1 MEMKSRGAG
10 GALTEGAPEVVA
22 AGRGWIALDKPAGMS
37 VHNDPGEDL
46 ISCLKQ
52 RLGSDAALAAACG
65 FQAGDPIQPVHR
77 LDRDTSGLVLAAV
90 APGAV
95 RDLMAAF
102 AARQVVKTYLAVAH
116 GNLGNPGGQ
125 GRWDHPLS
133 HGPGGRRRPAGPPP
147 HRDARTGYR
156 VLAQGNGFTLL
167 ICRPETGR
175 KHQIRRHACLAGHPL
190 AGDRRYGPEARAAA
204 LARQGFRRLALHA
217 WRLEISLPGEGR
229 PRVLESGRA
238 PAAMLA
244 LVGGEGAPA
253 NLDAV
258 GRGQWD

>member
-1 MEMKSRGAG
+1 
-10 GALTEGAPEVVA
+10 
-22 AGRGWIALDKPAGMS
+22 
-37 VHNDPGEDL
+37 
-46 ISCLKQ
+46 
-52 RLGSDAALAAACG
+52 
-65 FQAGDPIQPVHR
+65 
-77 LDRDTSGLVLAAV
+77 
-90 APGAV
+90 
-95 RDLMAAF
+95 
-102 AARQVVKTYLAVAH
+102 
-116 GNLGNPGGQ
+116 
-125 GRWDHPLS
+125 
-133 HGPGGRRRPAGPPP
+133 
-147 HRDARTGYR
+147 

-217 WRLEISLPGEGR
+217 WRLELCLPGEGR